1 MNEGVRKM
9 VSKMKITAAL
19 IFLGT
24 NKENIKAITQLL
36 KK

>member
-1 MNEGVRKM
+1 MNEGVRKR
-9 VSKMKITAAL
+9 VSKMKIPAAL
-19 IFLGT
+19 TFLGT